1 MKHHTTQALFN
12 YWTRKRGRRRAPV
25 RSDIDP
31 ADIRRIL
38 ADTFILTADFV
49 NEIRVRLA
57 GTRVCALFA
66 REIKGETF
74 DDLWSEA
81 SREQVHDLVTA
92 VVDENAGVVAGVLGR
107 TEQGAEIELEL
118 LLLPLAFDGERA
130 CVQLARWLPRRP
142 DSAWHQT
149 ADGARFGHLQAS
161 WNCQRY
167 TSGRPARS
175 LACGTA
181 FASTAGASIA
191 HRSARRLTHH

>member
-1 MKHHTTQALFN
+1 MKHHSTQALFN

-92 VVDENAGVVAGVLGR
+92 VVDENAGFVAGVLGR

-118 LLLPLAFDGERA
+118 LLLPLAFDGRTRVRA
-130 CVQLARWLPRRP
+130 IGALAPAATPVWLGIRPLTALDLGTFRHLGIASDAHLGSVRAEPRLRHGFRVY
-142 DSAWHQT
+142 S
-149 ADGARFGHLQAS
+149 GGLAS
-161 WNCQRY
+161 P
-167 TSGRPARS
+167 TGRPS
-175 LACGTA
+175 G
-181 FASTAGASIA
+181 
-191 HRSARRLTHH
+191 

>member
-1 MKHHTTQALFN
+1 MKHHTTQALFD

-38 ADTFILTADFV
+38 PDTFILTADFV

-66 REIKGETF
+66 REIKGESF

-81 SREQVHDLVTA
+81 SRQQVHDLVTA
-92 VVDENAGVVAGVLGR
+92 VVNENAGVVAGVLGR

-118 LLLPLAFDGERA
+118 LLLPLAFDGRTRVRA
-130 CVQLARWLPRRP
+130 IGALAPAATPVWLGIRPVTALDLGTFRHLGIANDTHLGSTRAQPRLRHGFRVY
-142 DSAWHQT
+142 S
-149 ADGARFGHLQAS
+149 GCLAS
-161 WNCQRY
+161 P
-167 TSGRPARS
+167 TGRPS
-175 LACGTA
+175 
-181 FASTAGASIA
+181 S
-191 HRSARRLTHH
+191 

>member
-1 MKHHTTQALFN
+1 MKHHSTQALFN

-49 NEIRVRLA
+49 NETRVRLA

-92 VVDENAGVVAGVLGR
+92 VVDENAGFVAGVLGR

-118 LLLPLAFDGERA
+118 LLLPLAFDGRTRVRA
-130 CVQLARWLPRRP
+130 IGALAPAATPVWLGIRPLTALDLGTFRHLGIASDANLGSVRAEPRLRHGFRVY
-142 DSAWHQT
+142 S
-149 ADGARFGHLQAS
+149 GGLAS
-161 WNCQRY
+161 P
-167 TSGRPARS
+167 TGRPS
-175 LACGTA
+175 G
-181 FASTAGASIA
+181 
-191 HRSARRLTHH
+191 

>member
-1 MKHHTTQALFN
+1 MKHHTTQELFN

-38 ADTFILTADFV
+38 PDTFILTADFV

-81 SREQVHDLVTA
+81 CHEQAHDLVAA
-92 VVDENAGVVAGVLGR
+92 VVNENAGVVAGVLGR

-118 LLLPLAFDGERA
+118 LLLPLAFDGRTRVRA
-130 CVQLARWLPRRP
+130 IGALAPAATPVWLGIRPVTALDLGTFRHLGIPSDTHPGSARAEPRLRHGFRVY
-142 DSAWHQT
+142 S
-149 ADGARFGHLQAS
+149 GGLAS
-161 WNCQRY
+161 S
-167 TSGRPARS
+167 TGRPS
-175 LACGTA
+175 
-181 FASTAGASIA
+181 S
-191 HRSARRLTHH
+191 

>member
-92 VVDENAGVVAGVLGR
+92 VVAKMPVS
-107 TEQGAEIELEL
+107 
-118 LLLPLAFDGERA
+118 LPASLAAPNRAPKSSWSSFCCPSPSTVERA

-142 DSAWHQT
+142 
-149 ADGARFGHLQAS
+149 RFGLAS
-161 WNCQRY
+161 DR
-167 TSGRPARS
+167 
-175 LACGTA
+175 
-181 FASTAGASIA
+181 
-191 HRSARRLTHH
+191 

>member
-1 MKHHTTQALFN
+1 MKHHSTQALFK

-31 ADIRRIL
+31 ADIRHIL

-92 VVDENAGVVAGVLGR
+92 VVDEKPVSLQAFLVAPNR
-107 TEQGAEIELEL
+107 APKSSWSSF
-118 LLLPLAFDGERA
+118 LLPLAFDGRTRVRA
-130 CVQLARWLPRRP
+130 IGALAPATTP
-142 DSAWHQT
+142 
-149 ADGARFGHLQAS
+149 FGLAS
-161 WNCQRY
+161 DR
-167 TSGRPARS
+167 
-175 LACGTA
+175 
-181 FASTAGASIA
+181 
-191 HRSARRLTHH
+191 